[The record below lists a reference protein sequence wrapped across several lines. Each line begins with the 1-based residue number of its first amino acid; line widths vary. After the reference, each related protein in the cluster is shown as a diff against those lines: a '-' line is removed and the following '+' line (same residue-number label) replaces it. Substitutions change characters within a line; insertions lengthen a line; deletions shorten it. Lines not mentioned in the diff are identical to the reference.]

1 MLKMGLL
8 WFDDNPKRPL
18 AEKLNE
24 AAERYQERF
33 DRWPTLVHLNPTQAE
48 GLNLKNK
55 RLRIFGDE
63 HLRRNYFIVGIDE
76 ADTPAS
82 VPLKDSEMP
91 EQGRAALEALA
102 EPVGVAAGPGL
113 ALTVNETAKPR
124 RSRRQ
129 HSAASVSSVVHRRAR
144 RAS

>member
-18 AEKLNE
+18 AEKLDE

-33 DRWPTLVHLNPTQAE
+33 DRWPTLVHLNPAQAE
-48 GLNLKNK
+48 GLSVKYK
-55 RLRIFGDE
+55 RLRVFGDE

-76 ADTPAS
+76 VDAGAAAPLNPPATA
-82 VPLKDSEMP
+82 
-91 EQGRAALEALA
+91 EQGRAAVEEAA
-102 EPVGVAAGPGL
+102 ESVGVAAGAGL
-113 ALTVNETAKPR
+113 ALTVQEAAKPR

>member
-18 AEKLNE
+18 AEKLDE

-33 DRWPTLVHLNPTQAE
+33 DKWPTLVHLNPTQAE
-48 GLNLKNK
+48 GLSVKYK
-55 RLRIFGDE
+55 RLRVFGDE
-63 HLRRNYFIVGIDE
+63 HLRRNYFIVGVDE
-76 ADTPAS
+76 VDAGVS
-82 VPLKDSEMP
+82 VPSNSP
-91 EQGRAALEALA
+91 ATAEQGRAAGEEAA
-102 EPVGVAAGPGL
+102 EPVGVAAASGL
-113 ALTVNETAKPR
+113 ALTVQEGAKPR